1 MILEI
6 GEVFDSLSDRSQ
18 ADLLEV
24 MFGKQRASAGA
35 SLLLNY
41 EELEKIKNDSMNA
54 ANSMAEEYSK
64 YMESAEAHITI
75 FKEKLTETYSTFMS
89 GDMIKYT
96 ADLGSGLLDLVNA
109 TDLLRH
115 GLVGIVS
122 LNIGKGI
129 TSIGAS
135 IAAAAKQFN
144 MLGSALQQ
152 VKNLPVDKGLRKD
165 SLKELGKATQNLT
178 EKNLK
183 LLL

>member
-1 MILEI
+1 
-6 GEVFDSLSDRSQ
+6 
-18 ADLLEV
+18 
-24 MFGKQRASAGA
+24 
-35 SLLLNY
+35 
-41 EELEKIKNDSMNA
+41 
-54 ANSMAEEYSK
+54 
-64 YMESAEAHITI
+64 
-75 FKEKLTETYSTFMS
+75 MS

-165 SLKELGKATQNLT
+165 SLKELGKATQA
-178 EKNLK
+178 
-183 LLL
+183 